1 MTTSPA
7 PAIELI
13 GIDKSFGPVHA
24 NNNVNLVVERGV
36 IHGIVG
42 ENGAGKSTL
51 MSILYGF
58 YEADRG
64 EIRVNGEPVRIRSSR
79 EAISHGIGMVH
90 QHFMLV
96 PPLSVLENV
105 MLGAE
110 GGPLL
115 SEGAGAIRKRLGELG
130 REYGLVV
137 DPEAIVGE
145 LSVGLQQR
153 VEILKALVRGAEILV
168 LDEPTAVLTP
178 AEADQLFEML
188 RVLKRENK
196 TIIFI
201 THKLRE
207 IMSLTDRVSVMRRG
221 EMVATFDTAS
231 TSPPELADAMV
242 GRKVILKVEKG
253 PSHPGSI
260 ALEARNLVVR
270 DDRGVARIDG
280 VSFVLRE
287 GEILGVAG
295 VAGNGQSELLEA
307 LAGIRALNSGEVLI
321 EGEPIPAHERNPHT
335 ERLLGVGHVPED
347 RHRVGLVMPFEACE
361 SAMLGFHREPVYGKG
376 FFYDRSAIVVGRR
389 EEDGRIRRPPAC
401 AVAQDRQFL
410 RRQPA
415 EDRAGARDRTQS
427 EDPARRA
434 ANSGRRHR
442 RDRIHPQAHRRSARR
457 RQGGAPGLGRTR
469 RDLRAL
475 RPHHRALRRPHH
487 RGAPA
492 RGDQRPGPR
501 ALDGGRERARR
512 MSAPLKPL
520 PAWADVALIPLVN
533 VAAAFVISGFV
544 VLAIGENPLEAVQ
557 SLVLGAL
564 GDLEGIGYTLFY
576 ATSFI
581 FTGLS
586 VAICFHAGLFNIGT
600 EGQAYIG
607 GLGAALVALHFGFL
621 PGYTLAIAAIIGAA
635 VFGAAFAAIPGYL
648 QAYRD
653 SHIVITTIMFNYIA
667 SAIMGYLLV
676 NVLRKPGQMN
686 AETTPFR
693 DTALVPQFHEVLAHF
708 GITWPVTPFN
718 LSFLLALLCC
728 LAVWLLIW
736 RTRLGYEIR
745 TVGANPTAAV
755 YGGISPARVT
765 VITTLLS
772 GALAGGVA
780 ANIILG
786 DQHRLILEFVGGFGF
801 VGIAVALM
809 GRAHPVGIILAA
821 ILFGVL
827 YQGGQALSI
836 DMPKISRDMIVV
848 IQGLVVL
855 FAGALEHMFRR
866 PVATLLARRT
876 TQPPI

>member
-1 MTTSPA
+1 M
-7 PAIELI
+7 
-13 GIDKSFGPVHA
+13 
-24 NNNVNLVVERGV
+24 
-36 IHGIVG
+36 
-42 ENGAGKSTL
+42 ST
-51 MSILYGF
+51 
-58 YEADRG
+58 
-64 EIRVNGEPVRIRSSR
+64 
-79 EAISHGIGMVH
+79 
-90 QHFMLV
+90 
-96 PPLSVLENV
+96 
-105 MLGAE
+105 
-110 GGPLL
+110 
-115 SEGAGAIRKRLGELG
+115 
-130 REYGLVV
+130 
-137 DPEAIVGE
+137 
-145 LSVGLQQR
+145 
-153 VEILKALVRGAEILV
+153 
-168 LDEPTAVLTP
+168 
-178 AEADQLFEML
+178 
-188 RVLKRENK
+188 
-196 TIIFI
+196 
-201 THKLRE
+201 
-207 IMSLTDRVSVMRRG
+207 
-221 EMVATFDTAS
+221 
-231 TSPPELADAMV
+231 
-242 GRKVILKVEKG
+242 
-253 PSHPGSI
+253 
-260 ALEARNLVVR
+260 
-270 DDRGVARIDG
+270 
-280 VSFVLRE
+280 
-287 GEILGVAG
+287 
-295 VAGNGQSELLEA
+295 
-307 LAGIRALNSGEVLI
+307 
-321 EGEPIPAHERNPHT
+321 
-335 ERLLGVGHVPED
+335 
-347 RHRVGLVMPFEACE
+347 
-361 SAMLGFHREPVYGKG
+361 
-376 FFYDRSAIVVGRR
+376 
-389 EEDGRIRRPPAC
+389 
-401 AVAQDRQFL
+401 
-410 RRQPA
+410 
-415 EDRAGARDRTQS
+415 
-427 EDPARRA
+427 
-434 ANSGRRHR
+434 
-442 RDRIHPQAHRRSARR
+442 
-457 RQGGAPGLGRTR
+457 
-469 RDLRAL
+469 
-475 RPHHRALRRPHH
+475 
-487 RGAPA
+487 
-492 RGDQRPGPR
+492 
-501 ALDGGRERARR
+501 
-512 MSAPLKPL
+512 PLKPL

-635 VFGAAFAAIPGYL
+635 VFGAAFAALPGYL

-708 GITWPVTPFN
+708 GIQWPVTPFN